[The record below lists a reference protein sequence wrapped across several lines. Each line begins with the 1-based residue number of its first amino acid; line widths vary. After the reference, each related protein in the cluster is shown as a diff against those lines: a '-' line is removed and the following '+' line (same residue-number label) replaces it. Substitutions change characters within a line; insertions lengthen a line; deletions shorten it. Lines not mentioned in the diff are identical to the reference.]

1 MKVATI
7 LENNLET
14 GGGFTMSLS
23 SLIDTDIHLKK
34 NNIEHSVYVYNKD
47 NLRILKSFNITSNLL
62 KFNFLN
68 KIFSYYNSSLFGL
81 YFQNKFKILSLFEK
95 KLISDNV
102 DLINFVTTSPTP
114 FVLQKLSY
122 IFTVM
127 DICHRD
133 YPEFSEVR
141 EFNIFRKRE
150 MLLQA
155 CLAPAT
161 IIVTESEELRDKIFL
176 KYSIDKERILSI
188 PNYVSPFIVN
198 KNFSKEEIND
208 IKNKYLLPK
217 NFFFYPAQFWEHKN
231 HIRIIEAVNILKK
244 KGKEFNVIFCGSD
257 KGNLNYIINEIKKYN
272 LEDNIKILGFVPENE
287 LGILYK
293 LSFAVIMPTFFG
305 PTNIPVIEAWYY
317 NIPLIYSF
325 HLKNQVEDAAL
336 LIDPLNSHDVAEKME
351 EICIDNVRENLMH
364 KGKKKLEDL
373 KKSRELGY
381 MNFIEKLKS
390 FDHMRKCWTNR

>member
-62 KFNFLN
+62 KFNFLS

-114 FVLQKLSY
+114 FVLQKLNY

-150 MLLQA
+150 MLLRA
-155 CLAPAT
+155 CLSPAT

-208 IKNKYLLPK
+208 VKNKYLLPK

-351 EICIDNVRENLMH
+351 EICMDNVRENLIH

-381 MNFIEKLKS
+381 MNFIQKLKS
-390 FDHMRKCWTNR
+390 FDHMRRCWTNR

>member
-14 GGGFTMSLS
+14 GGGFAMSLS

-34 NNIEHSVYVYNKD
+34 NNIEHSVYVYNQD
-47 NLRILKSFNITSNLL
+47 NLRILKSFNITSHLL

-68 KIFSYYNSSLFGL
+68 KIFSYYISSLFGL
-81 YFQNKFKILSLFEK
+81 YFQNKFKILTLLEK

-102 DLINFVTTSPTP
+102 DLVNFVTTSPTP
-114 FVLQKLSY
+114 FVLQKLNY

-141 EFNIFRKRE
+141 EFNIFRKRD

-161 IIVTESEELRDKIFL
+161 IIVTESEELCDKIFL
-176 KYSIDKERILSI
+176 KYSINKERIVSI

-208 IKNKYLLPK
+208 VKNKYLLPK

-257 KGNLNYIINEIKKYN
+257 KGNLNYIFKEIKKYK
-272 LEDNIKILGFVPENE
+272 LEHNIKILGFVPVNE

-305 PTNIPVIEAWYY
+305 PTNIPAVEAWYY
-317 NIPLIYSF
+317 NVPLIYSY

-336 LIDPLNSHDVAEKME
+336 LIDPLNSYDVAEKME
-351 EICIDNVRENLMH
+351 EICIDNVRENLKQ

>member
-1 MKVATI
+1 
-7 LENNLET
+7 
-14 GGGFTMSLS
+14 
-23 SLIDTDIHLKK
+23 
-34 NNIEHSVYVYNKD
+34 
-47 NLRILKSFNITSNLL
+47 
-62 KFNFLN
+62 
-68 KIFSYYNSSLFGL
+68 
-81 YFQNKFKILSLFEK
+81 
-95 KLISDNV
+95 
-102 DLINFVTTSPTP
+102 VTTSPTP
-114 FVLQKLSY
+114 FVLQKLNY

-150 MLLQA
+150 MLLRA
-155 CLAPAT
+155 CLSPAT

-208 IKNKYLLPK
+208 VKNKYLLPK

-351 EICIDNVRENLMH
+351 EICMDNVRENLIH

-381 MNFIEKLKS
+381 MNFIQKLKS
-390 FDHMRKCWTNR
+390 FYHMIRCCTNR